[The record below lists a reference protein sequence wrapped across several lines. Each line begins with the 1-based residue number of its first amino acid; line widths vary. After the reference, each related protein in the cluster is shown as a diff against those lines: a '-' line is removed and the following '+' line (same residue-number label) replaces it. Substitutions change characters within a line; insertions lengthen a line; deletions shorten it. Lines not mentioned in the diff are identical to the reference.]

1 MNILK
6 TIAKMFL
13 MLVSGILIGTGLLW
27 LAFMIPEK
35 NIYKNGGASLKT
47 FASEGLYPAV
57 GNSQAEKLDNWT
69 DSLMVLL
76 AMYEKKDATPLNRAM
91 AVYQPVILSEDADP
105 VTVSCAYVNGS
116 DNMGDFGYSRYW
128 HGYLTVLRP
137 LLSVTSYNGI
147 RAFNNIGVILMLLI
161 VLGALIW
168 KKYYHVIVP
177 LLLTFLFLRPL
188 AIMFSLQFSTVYYPT
203 MLTILFLTLL
213 GSKLEHHNHYLFLF
227 LLDGMLIGYLD
238 LLTYPVAALGI
249 PLAVFLSISKGPAF
263 LEQCKRVIISSV
275 AWGFGYFGIWAGK
288 WLIGSIILKRSII
301 ADATEQAKFRLSTNT
316 GSVDFSRIDVYLRNI
331 GIAFSGIQI
340 IAIIILIFSV
350 LYLLWKAKENYS
362 AMVHNVVPY
371 LLVLLIPFIW
381 YSVLANHSYIH
392 VFFTYRDLA
401 AVVCSL
407 ECMCFTCGLPKDAKS
422 VK

>member
-1 MNILK
+1 MNIVK
-6 TIAKMFL
+6 TIARMFL

-27 LAFMIPEK
+27 LVFMLPEK
-35 NIYKNGGASLKT
+35 NIYKNGSASLKT
-47 FASEGLYPAV
+47 FTLEGLYPAV

-69 DSLMVLL
+69 DSLMILL
-76 AMYEKKDATPLNRAM
+76 AMYEKKDASPLNRAM
-91 AVYQPVILSEDADP
+91 SVYQPVILSEDADP
-105 VTVSCAYVNGS
+105 VTVSLAYVNGD

-128 HGYLTVLRP
+128 HGYLTILRP
-137 LLSVTSYNGI
+137 LLSITSYKGI
-147 RAFNNIGVILMLLI
+147 RSLNNVGVILMMLFVFVALL
-161 VLGALIW
+161 W
-168 KKYYHVIVP
+168 KKHYRVIVP

-203 MLTILFLTLL
+203 MLTVLLLVLL
-213 GSKLEHHNHYLFLF
+213 GSKLEQDNRYLFLF

-249 PLAVFLSISKGPAF
+249 PLAVFLSISKGSGL
-263 LEQCKRVIISSV
+263 LEQCKRVIIASV
-275 AWGFGYFGIWAGK
+275 SWGIGYFGIWAGK

-301 ADATEQAKFRLSTNT
+301 ADAAEQAKFRLSTNT
-316 GSVDFSRIDVYLRNI
+316 GSMDFSRIDVYLRNI

-340 IAIIILIFSV
+340 IATAVLICSV
-350 LYLLWKAKENYS
+350 LYLLWKAKGSYS
-362 AMVHNVVPY
+362 AMARNAVPY
-371 LLVLLIPFIW
+371 LLVLLLPFIW

-401 AVVCSL
+401 AAVCSL
-407 ECMCFTCGLPKDAKS
+407 ECMCFTCGLSKDAKP